1 MSLDETVA
9 RHYEAL
15 QSVNADPA
23 MDPNGPN
30 ATKSNPANFR
40 TLGNS
45 SKATPERR
53 KLHDQ
58 WIQEVIDANPNAKE
72 QSRAYVMAGPPGAG
86 KSFLKD
92 SQLGGLEE
100 FVVCDPDHFK
110 AKILEH
116 ELSVDPTLSHLKPQA
131 MKDLEAQG
139 EKFAPFEL
147 AALVHEESSHINLRL
162 QDQLMERGKNLIVD
176 TVLKDEQ
183 SADKISARLDA
194 KGYHY
199 RVVSVQTDYETSA
212 QSVMTRWAEDYKKHL
227 AGENSKEGRLGGR
240 PVPPGVV
247 AAVFEGRDGKTTTE
261 GAAQHLA
268 LTGEGALSLQQY
280 RRVEGRPH
288 RLEVDQVKTDS
299 MLVDR
304 EAATGQDLLGK
315 SRGERD
321 KAAKIYRPNTD
332 KDTERGD

>member
-15 QSVNADPA
+15 QSVNADPE

-30 ATKSNPANFR
+30 ATTSNPANFR

-45 SKATPERR
+45 SRATPERR

-92 SQLGGLEE
+92 SQLGGLED

-183 SADKISARLDA
+183 SADKISVRLDA
-194 KGYHY
+194 KDYHY
-199 RVVSVQTDYETSA
+199 QVVSVQTDYETSA

-227 AGENSKEGRLGGR
+227 AGENSREGRLGGR
-240 PVPPGVV
+240 PVPPAVV
-247 AAVFEGRDGKTTTE
+247 AAVFEGRDGKSTTE
-261 GAAQHLA
+261 GAAEHLA
-268 LTGEGALSLQQY
+268 QTGKGAISLQQY
-280 RRVEGRPH
+280 RRVDGKPH
-288 RLEVDQVKTDS
+288 VLETDKVKT
-299 MLVDR
+299 
-304 EAATGQDLLGK
+304 EGQLIPRNLAVAKQAFPKAYKRPERAPKIRRPGK
-315 SRGERD
+315 DQGQG
-321 KAAKIYRPNTD
+321 I
-332 KDTERGD
+332 GD

>member
-9 RHYEAL
+9 RHYKAL

-45 SKATPERR
+45 FRATPERR

-58 WIQEVIDANPNAKE
+58 WIQEVIDTNPNAKE

-92 SQLGGLEE
+92 SQLGGLED
-100 FVVCDPDHFK
+100 FIVCDPDHFK

-139 EKFAPFEL
+139 EKFAPLEL

-240 PVPPGVV
+240 PVPPAVV
-247 AAVFEGRDGKTTTE
+247 AAVFEGTDGKSTTE
-261 GAAQHLA
+261 GAAEHLA
-268 LTGEGALSLQQY
+268 QTGKGAISLQQY
-280 RRVEGRPH
+280 RRIEGKPH
-288 RLEVDQVKTDS
+288 VLETDQVKHDGKLMPRSVATARHAFPKANEIQS
-299 MLVDR
+299 RAPKIHRPGVDK
-304 EAATGQDLLGK
+304 GNG
-315 SRGERD
+315 
-321 KAAKIYRPNTD
+321 I
-332 KDTERGD
+332 GD